1 MSNRMFYR
9 ILIFTI
15 LTGITGCDNFIDRLQ
30 LPWNQKEPS
39 TPVARVFDK
48 YLYADDI
55 RELLPKDLSPEDSMR
70 LANSYIDTWILTELL
85 LDKAK
90 LNLHAEELDISRQV
104 EAYKTSLLIFRYKE
118 QMLKSKLDTVVY
130 PYEMEA
136 YYEAHNDDFVLN
148 ENLIKAIYTKLPLE
162 APDVM
167 KIAEKLGSNHEED
180 IDEVYNYCSLYA
192 VKFKDFDNEWV
203 SMNLIQKEWPVL
215 LPDPQTSLPSVKI
228 QEYNDGNF
236 LYLVRIQDIMTKGK
250 IAPYSYIKEKIKELI
265 LNKRKIS
272 FSSSIELELYEDA
285 LNKKK
290 FEIYHP
296 E

>member
-1 MSNRMFYR
+1 MFYR

-15 LTGITGCDNFIDRLQ
+15 LSGFTGCNNFIDRL
-30 LPWNQKEPS
+30 PWNQQKEPS

-48 YLYADDI
+48 YLYASDI
-55 RELLPKDLSPEDSMR
+55 QDILPKDLSSEDSMR
-70 LANSYIDTWILTELL
+70 LADSYINTWILTELL

-90 LNLHAEELDISRQV
+90 LNLPAGELDISRQV

-118 QMLKSKLDTVVY
+118 QMLKSKLDTIVY

-136 YYEAHNDDFVLN
+136 YYEAHNDDLVLN
-148 ENLIKAIYTKLPLE
+148 ETLVKAIYAKLPVTS
-162 APDVM
+162 PDVM
-167 KIAEKLGSNHEED
+167 KIAEKLGSNREED

-203 SMNLIQKEWPVL
+203 SVSHIQKEWPVM
-215 LPDPQTSLPSVKI
+215 LPDPLTPSQSVKI
-228 QEYNDGNF
+228 QEYSDENF
-236 LYLVRIQDIMTKGK
+236 LYLVRVRDVMAKGK
-250 IAPYSYIKEKIKELI
+250 TAPYSYVKEKIKELI

-272 FSSSIELELYEDA
+272 FSSSIEFELYEDA

-296 E
+296 